1 MLFLIWNF
9 FISMSFRLA
18 NIYQLKYYI
27 LCQFL
32 HAIRFAWK
40 DVGCSECG
48 MLRKWH
54 IEYMGCWQYED
65 VGFSECG
72 MFRMW
77 NAWEVGCSGC
87 AIFGMCDVRDVECWA
102 CGMLRIRDVEH
113 VRCLACG
120 IFGLCDVRDVGCL
133 FTKCCHETDSR
144 KDVSACN

>member
-9 FISMSFRLA
+9 FISMSFRPA
-18 NIYQLKYYI
+18 SIYQLKYYI

-32 HAIRFAWK
+32 HAIRFAWQ
-40 DVGCSECG
+40 
-48 MLRKWH
+48 
-54 IEYMGCWQYED
+54 WQYED
-65 VGFSECG
+65 VGCSECG

-77 NAWEVGCSGC
+77 NPWEVGCSGC

-102 CGMLRIRDVEH
+102 CGMLRIRDVED

-120 IFGLCDVRDVGCL
+120 IFGLWDVRDVGCL